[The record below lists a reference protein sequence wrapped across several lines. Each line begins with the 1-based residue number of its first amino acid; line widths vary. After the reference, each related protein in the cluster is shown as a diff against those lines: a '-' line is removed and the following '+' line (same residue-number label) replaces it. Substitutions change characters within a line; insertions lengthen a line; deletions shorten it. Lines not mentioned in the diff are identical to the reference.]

1 MKTLIFD
8 SGTLI
13 SFSMN
18 GLLGKLKLLKDLNP
32 ENKFLITEDVK
43 SEIIDKPLNI
53 HKFELEALRVQ
64 RLFDTGVLELPSAIG
79 VSNKE
84 ISKRTNEMLAVANK
98 LFVSKNGQEI
108 KIISAGETSCLAL
121 ARILQEKKFDVTL
134 AVDERTMRLLVE
146 KPENLKDL
154 LERRMHTGVKLKKS
168 DFKMFK
174 GFKIIRST
182 ELIYV
187 AWKKGFINFKGPK
200 VLDALL
206 WAMKSKGCAITED
219 EIEEIKRL
227 R

>member
-1 MKTLIFD
+1 MANYKNHLPAF
-8 SGTLI
+8 
-13 SFSMN
+13 
-18 GLLGKLKLLKDLNP
+18 
-32 ENKFLITEDVK
+32 
-43 SEIIDKPLNI
+43 
-53 HKFELEALRVQ
+53 
-64 RLFDTGVLELPSAIG
+64 VLHAAIRKYDQPPQ
-79 VSNKE
+79 VRSN
-84 ISKRTNEMLAVANK
+84 L
-98 LFVSKNGQEI
+98 
-108 KIISAGETSCLAL
+108 
-121 ARILQEKKFDVTL
+121 
-134 AVDERTMRLLVE
+134 
-146 KPENLKDL
+146 NLKDL